1 MLNPELIAAL
11 RKRWYFA
18 LLAAAA
24 VAGIVYL
31 IHNYNLDDALA
42 LLGRYGYRVILIWT
56 FLEGETIVILA
67 GMFSKKLNL
76 DPWLIALCAFCGS
89 FLSDQ
94 LMFSLGKYLGKPVLR
109 YFPRIGKNLD
119 KAARLFEKYDTILI
133 LGFRFVYGV
142 RNVTPILL
150 GISGVSH
157 VKFFLLN
164 FIGAGIWALS
174 FSFGGLYVGE
184 LFMNIMGIVGHG
196 IFYAILVALA
206 LAGLI
211 WYIRA
216 RRSVKDVQEIIRQRQ
231 EDKQEDKADGS

>member
-1 MLNPELIAAL
+1 MINPELLAAL

-18 LLAAAA
+18 LLAAAI

-31 IHNYNLDDALA
+31 VRNYSLDDTLT
-42 LLGRYGYRVILIWT
+42 LLSRYGYRVILIWT

-119 KAARLFEKYDTILI
+119 KAAHLFEKYDTILI

-142 RNVTPILL
+142 RNVTPIML

-157 VKFFLLN
+157 LKFFLLN
-164 FIGAGIWALS
+164 LIGAGVWALS
-174 FSFGGLYVGE
+174 FSFGGLYAGD
-184 LFMNIMGIVGHG
+184 LFMKAVGVVGHG
-196 IFYAILVALA
+196 IFYIIILALA

-216 RRSVKDVQEIIRQRQ
+216 RRSVKSVQEIARHHS
-231 EDKQEDKADGS
+231 EDKTDES